1 MNYNFIQ
8 IKPKGHLLSI
18 IDASNKHRYICFNN
32 KLDALHCVTYVS
44 KFRSDHGYFPV
55 IDFSKPQEKQ
65 AIKSKYTKK
74 IDPSEISKFMEIIT
88 LNSHDLDYICS
99 MNNVNFFFVSEFS
112 YKYEKNSEIKLLL
125 SAQELNCSLDYYKY
139 IKKLDQLYDEK

>member
-32 KLDALHCVTYVS
+32 KLDAFNCITYVS
-44 KFRSDHGYFPV
+44 NFRSDHGYFPV

-65 AIKSKYTKK
+65 AIKSTYTKK
-74 IDPSEISKFMEIIT
+74 REPSEISKLMEIMT
-88 LNSHDLDYICS
+88 LDSHELDHICS
-99 MNNVNFFFVSEFS
+99 MNNVNIFYVYEFAYE
-112 YKYEKNSEIKLLL
+112 YKQNNEIKLLL
-125 SAQELNCSLDYYKY
+125 SAQELNSSPDYYKY
-139 IKKLDQLYDEK
+139 IKKLDQLYDKI